1 MYETMISHIK
11 RKIKMAQF
19 TKTNGDY
26 LPVLRLDAAAY
37 TNSGLNAIQSGASVQ
52 PQGPKLDFFTISA
65 ASTGAFSGAQ
75 VNVMVQTVQQLA
87 TVYIYE
93 YTDGSPDT
101 VAFAVY
107 PTGSWAVDNSL
118 GASSNVVAAI
128 NAALTA
134 AGVANTTTGSA
145 SASFTN

>member
-1 MYETMISHIK
+1 
-11 RKIKMAQF
+11 MAQF

-37 TNSGLNAIQSGASVQ
+37 TNSGLNAVQSGASVQ

-65 ASTGAFSGAQ
+65 ATTSAFSGAQ

-93 YTDGSPDT
+93 FTTAGPDT

-118 GASSNVVAAI
+118 GANANVVAAI
-128 NAALTA
+128 RTALTA
-134 AGVANTTTGSA
+134 AGTANAVTGSA
-145 SASFTN
+145 TAAFTN